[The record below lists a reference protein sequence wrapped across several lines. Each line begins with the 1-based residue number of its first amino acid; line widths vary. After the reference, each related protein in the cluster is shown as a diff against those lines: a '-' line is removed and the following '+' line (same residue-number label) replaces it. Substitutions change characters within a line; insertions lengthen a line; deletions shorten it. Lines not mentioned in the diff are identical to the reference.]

1 MIRIRS
7 LPIFAA
13 ALALAGCST
22 PESDSA
28 AEAQAGATGAAT
40 ATAGARAAAEPLDM
54 AAVAAEEAAA
64 TMQLSDFRADTPEDW
79 DHPMTPWGDPDLQGT
94 WPINHLTG
102 VPLQRDP
109 ALGERRY
116 LNEEE
121 MQARIDQYGE
131 RSERLGNEVEGN
143 QLGMGHW
150 VEWGQLNNIASLIV
164 DPPNG
169 QLPALTEE
177 GERRRALMKSG
188 WMEDMPFDHY
198 LDFDNWDRCI
208 TRSLPASML
217 PSYYNAGIQILQTP
231 GYVIIR
237 LEMIHEARIV
247 RLQGEPVDEGSK
259 AWLGYSMGH
268 FEGNTLV
275 VETTNFNGEG
285 SSTNIH
291 TIGSPPFNNTPI
303 STEYVLTERFTRTGP
318 NTLTY
323 QATVHDP
330 VIWTEDWT
338 VELPWV
344 RDDSYQFFEYACA
357 EDNKMVRDYI
367 TSSRAER
374 GILPVEE

>member
-1 MIRIRS
+1 MNRLLVMLS
-7 LPIFAA
+7 AA
-13 ALALAGCST
+13 CVLAGCSAPNSDAT
-22 PESDSA
+22 DES
-28 AEAQAGATGAAT
+28 AETGSPP
-40 ATAGARAAAEPLDM
+40 ARAAAAEPVDM
-54 AAVAAEEAAA
+54 AAVAAAEAAR
-64 TMQLSDFRADTPEDW
+64 TMERDDFRADTDADW
-79 DHPMTPWGDPDLQGT
+79 EPPVTSWGDPDLRGT

-109 ALGERRY
+109 ALGERRF

-121 MQARIDQYGE
+121 MAARTADYGE
-131 RSERLGNEVEGN
+131 RSGRLSDEVEGN

-169 QLPALTEE
+169 RLPAFTAE
-177 GERRRALMKSG
+177 GERRSALMKSG
-188 WMEDMPFDHY
+188 WMEEGPFDHY
-198 LDFDNWDRCI
+198 TDFDNWDRCI
-208 TRSLPASML
+208 TRGLPASML

-231 GYVIIR
+231 GWVAIR
-237 LEMIHEARIV
+237 LEMIHEVRLV
-247 RLQGEPVDEGSK
+247 RLQGEPIDEGSK

-268 FEGNTLV
+268 WEGNTLV
-275 VETTNFNGEG
+275 VETTNFNGRG

-291 TIGSPPFNNTPI
+291 TVGSPPFNNSPI
-303 STEYVLTERFTRTGP
+303 SEEYVLTERFTRTGP
-318 NTLTY
+318 DTITY

-330 VIWTEDWT
+330 VIWTADWT

-367 TSSRAER
+367 NSSRAER
-374 GILPVEE
+374 GL

>member
-1 MIRIRS
+1 MYRT
-7 LPIFAA
+7 LPVVSVI
-13 ALALAGCST
+13 ALALVACSS
-22 PESDSA
+22 PESDEASMDSPAASA
-28 AEAQAGATGAAT
+28 P
-40 ATAGARAAAEPLDM
+40 AAAGELDM
-54 AAVAAEEAAA
+54 AAVAAEEAAR
-64 TMQLSDFRADTPEDW
+64 TMARADFTAGSDANWQQPV
-79 DHPMTPWGDPDLQGT
+79 TPWGDPDLQGT

-109 ALGERRY
+109 ALGDRRY

-121 MQARIDQYGE
+121 MQARTEQYGE

-150 VEWGQLNNIASLIV
+150 VEWGQLNNISSLIV

-169 QLPALTEE
+169 RLPALTAE

-188 WMEDMPFDHY
+188 WMEEMPFDHY
-198 LDFDNWDRCI
+198 NDFDNWDRCI

-217 PSYYNAGIQILQTP
+217 PSYYNAGIQILQSP
-231 GYVIIR
+231 GYVVIR

-247 RLQGEPVDEGSK
+247 RLDGDPVDADSR

-268 FEGNTLV
+268 WEGNTLV
-275 VETTNFNGEG
+275 VETKNFNGRG

-303 STEYVLTERFTRTGP
+303 SQEYVLTERFTRTSP
-318 NTLTY
+318 DTMIY

-330 VIWTEDWT
+330 VIWTADWT
-338 VELPWV
+338 LELPWV
-344 RDDSYQFFEYACA
+344 RDDGYQFFEYACA
-357 EDNKMVRDYI
+357 EDNVMIRNYI
-367 TSSRAER
+367 NASRAER
-374 GILPVEE
+374 GLLPVEE